1 MFSKNEL
8 KLAYGL
14 IIYFLFVGVLCYAA
28 FPPKSPQEPI
38 RLKFEVATG
47 NVIFEHKKHLD
58 VNGYGLSCGDCHHTL
73 SEDEYD
79 EAGSCSE
86 CGATTGSS
94 HIIRLRVIYRPR
106 IPTVV
111 NRVLPN
117 PVVAVVER
125 LHTGGSLCFPG
136 GRSPKMPSVPCSRR
150 VNLP

>member
-28 FPPKSPQEPI
+28 FPPKSPREPI

-47 NVIFEHKKHLD
+47 NVIFEHKKHLG

-73 SEDEYD
+73 SEDEYE

-86 CGATTGSS
+86 CHELDEGDEEVPKRSDALHQQCAGCHEGFGSGP
-94 HIIRLRVIYRPR
+94 LY
-106 IPTVV
+106 
-111 NRVLPN
+111 
-117 PVVAVVER
+117 VEQDCNTC
-125 LHTGGSLCFPG
+125 HV
-136 GRSPKMPSVPCSRR
+136 K
-150 VNLP
+150 

>member
-58 VNGYGLSCGDCHHTL
+58 ANGYGLSCGDCHHTL

-86 CGATTGSS
+86 CHELDEGDEEVPKRSDALHQQCAGCHEGFESG
-94 HIIRLRVIYRPR
+94 PR
-106 IPTVV
+106 YVQ
-111 NRVLPN
+111 
-117 PVVAVVER
+117 ED
-125 LHTGGSLCFPG
+125 
-136 GRSPKMPSVPCSRR
+136 CSTCH
-150 VNLP
+150 VK

>member
-28 FPPKSPQEPI
+28 FPPESPQEPI

-47 NVIFEHKKHLD
+47 NVIFEHEKHLD

-86 CGATTGSS
+86 CHELDEGDEEVPKRSDALHQQCAGCHEGIESGP
-94 HIIRLRVIYRPR
+94 LY
-106 IPTVV
+106 
-111 NRVLPN
+111 
-117 PVVAVVER
+117 VEQD
-125 LHTGGSLCFPG
+125 
-136 GRSPKMPSVPCSRR
+136 CSTCH
-150 VNLP
+150 VK